1 MADFSIR
8 AATGADEL
16 FLREMQYQALFVA
29 PEDEPFPRAIV
40 DEPHI
45 ARYYRGFGGQLGD
58 VGRIADGLTGD
69 LIGAAWVRR
78 STSDNPS
85 YGYIDDTTPEL
96 GIAVAE
102 GSRGAGIGSALLD
115 DLLGVLPRCCLSVDG
130 RNPAVRLYERS
141 GFEVVRRD
149 GSSLIMLRIREV
161 SSSAGQS
168 EHSDR

>member
-1 MADFSIR
+1 MAAYPAPMVKFSIR
-8 AATGADEL
+8 AANGADEL
-16 FLREMQYQALFVA
+16 FLRQMQYQALFVA
-29 PEDEPFPRAIV
+29 PDDEPFPVAIV

-58 VGRIADGLTGD
+58 VGRIAVGVDGE
-69 LIGAAWVRR
+69 LIGAVWVRR

-85 YGYIDDTTPEL
+85 YGYVDDVTPEL

-115 DLLGVLPRCCLSVDG
+115 DLLGVLPRCCLSVDS

-149 GSSLIMLRIREV
+149 GSSLILLRVRE
-161 SSSAGQS
+161 A
-168 EHSDR
+168 

>member
-1 MADFSIR
+1 MAEYSIR
-8 AATGADEL
+8 TAIGADEL
-16 FLREMQYQALFVA
+16 FLRQMQHQALFVA
-29 PEDEPFPRAIV
+29 PGEEPFPQAMV

-58 VGRIADGLTGD
+58 VGRIAVGPDGE

-96 GIAVAE
+96 GMAVAE
-102 GSRGAGIGSALLD
+102 GSRGDGVGSALLD
-115 DLLGVLPRCCLSVDG
+115 DLLGVLPRCCLSVDS

-149 GSSLIMLRIREV
+149 GSSLMMLRVREV
-161 SSSAGQS
+161 
-168 EHSDR
+168 